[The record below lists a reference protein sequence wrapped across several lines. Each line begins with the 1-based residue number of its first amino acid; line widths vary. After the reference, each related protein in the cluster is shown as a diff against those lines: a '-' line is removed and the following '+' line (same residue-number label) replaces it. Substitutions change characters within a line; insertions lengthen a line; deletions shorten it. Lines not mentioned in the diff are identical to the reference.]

1 MKLKDVIITEANGDY
16 IAVTADGTFNGMI
29 RMNRTAAFIAEELK
43 EEKTLEQLIAAV
55 CKKYDVAEEIA
66 KQNIL
71 NVIKQFDSVGLIEK

>member
-16 IAVTADGTFNGMI
+16 IAVTADGTINGMI

-55 CKKYDVAEEIA
+55 CKKYDIAEEIA

>member
-43 EEKTLEQLIAAV
+43 EEKTLEQLIEAV
-55 CKKYDVAEEIA
+55 CNHYDVTADIAE
-66 KQNIL
+66 QNIL
-71 NVIKQFDSVGLIEK
+71 NVIKQFNSVGLIEK